1 MVRAMQQIINESR
14 KKRDSRI
21 TISFFEVYNEKI
33 YDLLTNNPKPLD
45 IREGRNGEIS
55 IPGLIFVEVS
65 DLK

>member
-1 MVRAMQQIINESR
+1 MTRAIEYIIGESR

-33 YDLLTNNPKPLD
+33 FDLLTNNPKPLD
-45 IREGRNGEIS
+45 LREVKMGEIS